1 MSDEPDVEGNGEDA
15 VGVPSDAMMATS
27 AAVKKESQGI
37 NWLLV
42 SAHPSLNKPVDF
54 KPPIDR
60 SQGMPIAQYSYAC
73 ITHYTSYYT

>member
-1 MSDEPDVEGNGEDA
+1 MSDEPGIEGNGEDA
-15 VGVPSDAMMATS
+15 VGAPSEALMATS

-42 SAHPSLNKPVDF
+42 STHASLNKPADF

-60 SQGMPIAQYSYAC
+60 SQGMSA
-73 ITHYTSYYT
+73 THYLYTYMK